1 MNVMQ
6 RPLFRQAGGPVAPQ
20 MAGAQDPRQMVR
32 QVEAQTAQEAAP
44 MGAALAQQTMSELDT
59 AESPEQ
65 LINAMR
71 GNARPLEERY
81 AELAGLVGQADAE
94 RTPESVL
101 ALVQPTMM
109 MTEQGA
115 LDSGIGELLQNLT
128 GNVAM
133 ETPDG
138 APTAMGQGVGSLM
151 MAGAP
156 QGEMGVGQ
164 PPVANFSQ
172 GGAVQRFQAGGE
184 ASRLGQ
190 IYSEMLPVYQG
201 ILGDPEE
208 SRRMGQ
214 AQILF
219 DIADRAAAFAGGV
232 DPRTGQS
239 MAGRSPAAQLGAAV
253 SGLGGQIGQRVAGM
267 EQQDQQLRLAA
278 LQAAQGEY
286 SAEQAAARA
295 AAARAGERGIGNA
308 FEAVDENG
316 NVVAMEYLSTRSDLD
331 AFREANPGTTVRPA
345 QGAAITDADY
355 FSEYGMT
362 RAQFEALP
370 ESDRRRLQGLER
382 DADTVLREVGGDLYN
397 LTDPNNPVLVLSGA
411 NERDLRE
418 IGGSLVDV
426 TDPNNVTV
434 VYTAPGQAELRTV
447 GGVLLEVT
455 DPNNPQIVYQAP
467 GSADREIVTV
477 NGRVVD
483 VTDPDNTVVLYESP
497 ETADLGSF
505 INIQTR
511 DGEVVS
517 VRENS
522 QEAADLIAQDGTI
535 VARTGPVREDL
546 LTDPEA
552 LAAYA
557 AGEAGPAETARIQA
571 AIAENT
577 SGVFNR
583 ETGRFEQPII
593 TPLVRQ
599 AEEARRAAGLSTVLA
614 FPEDVE
620 LPQEGAERERVL
632 AELGGEAFGTTAFF
646 DQLANTAF
654 ALVDADAPRP
664 RAQAAVA
671 AVNALNQDALIAF
684 RTITG
689 GRTAQE
695 AINQFQE
702 NLPTPAQISGSPDS
716 AADQIEQV
724 INLFNSS
731 IESNRRALL
740 TSVASPADRQRLQE
754 GIISGQAMVRA
765 YEALLRGV
773 RGGPT
778 GAPVDPAQ
786 FRR

>member
-20 MAGAQDPRQMVR
+20 MAGVQDPRQMVR
-32 QVEAQTAQEAAP
+32 QVEAQTAQQAAP

-128 GNVAM
+128 GGVAM

-156 QGEMGVGQ
+156 QDEMGVGQ
-164 PPVANFSQ
+164 PPVANFSR
-172 GGAVQRFQAGGE
+172 GGAVQRFQTGGE

-239 MAGRSPAAQLGAAV
+239 MAGRSPAAQLGAAI

-295 AAARAGERGIGNA
+295 AAARASERGIGNA

-316 NVVAMEYLSTRSDLD
+316 NVVAMEYLSTRADLD
-331 AFREANPGTTVRPA
+331 AFREANPGTTIRQARPPA
-345 QGAAITDADY
+345 
-355 FSEYGMT
+355 E
-362 RAQFEALP
+362 
-370 ESDRRRLQGLER
+370 
-382 DADTVLREVGGDLYN
+382 TVLREVGGDLYN

-411 NERDLRE
+411 GERDLRE

-426 TDPNNVTV
+426 TDPANPNV

-447 GGVLLEVT
+447 GDVLLNVT
-455 DPNNPQIVYQAP
+455 DPADPQIVYEAP
-467 GSADREIVTV
+467 GSADRDLRTID
-477 NGRVVD
+477 GRVVD
-483 VTDPDNTVVLYESP
+483 FTDPANPTVLYESP
-497 ETADLGSF
+497 ETADLGRF
-505 INIQTR
+505 INIQMP

-522 QEAADLIAQDGTI
+522 PEAADLIQQDGII
-535 VARTGPVREDL
+535 VAQTGPVRQDI
-546 LTDPEA
+546 LTDPEV

-557 AGEAGPAETARIQA
+557 AGEVGPEDTARIQA
-571 AIAENT
+571 AIADNT
-577 SGVFNR
+577 RSVFNS
-583 ETGRFEQPII
+583 ETGRFEQPTI

-599 AEEARRAAGLSTVLA
+599 AEESRRAAGLSTVLA
-614 FPEDVE
+614 FPEE
-620 LPQEGAERERVL
+620 AEPPQEGAERERAL
-632 AELGGEAFGTTAFF
+632 AELGGEAFGTSAFF
-646 DQLANTAF
+646 DQLANSVF
-654 ALVDADAPRP
+654 ALVDAEAPRP
-664 RAQAAVA
+664 QTQAAVA

-684 RTITG
+684 REVTG

-695 AINQFQE
+695 AINQFQRV
-702 NLPTPAQISGSPDS
+702 LPTPAQISGSPSS
-716 AADQIEQV
+716 AAAQIEQV
-724 INLFNSS
+724 INLFNAN
-731 IESNRRALL
+731 IESRLRSLS
-740 TSVASPADRQRLQE
+740 TGTASPADRQRLQE
-754 GIISGQAMVRA
+754 GIINGQAMVRA

-786 FRR
+786 FRRR